1 MGCGGGLLVSVL
13 ALYSEDPSSYPA
25 GYLNFLNEKTKI
37 NEKEAGFG
45 PLKKTKTLCL
55 VRRVSLNDSHKA
67 KKSSETKIDFEKEI

>member
-45 PLKKTKTLCL
+45 PLKKKLK
-55 VRRVSLNDSHKA
+55 HFA
-67 KKSSETKIDFEKEI
+67 